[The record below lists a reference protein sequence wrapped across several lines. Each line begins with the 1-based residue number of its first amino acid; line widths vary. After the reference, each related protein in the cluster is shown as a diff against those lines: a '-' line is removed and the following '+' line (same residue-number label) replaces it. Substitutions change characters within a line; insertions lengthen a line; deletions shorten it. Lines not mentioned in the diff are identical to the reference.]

1 MKFGTMAFAAMAC
14 VLWPA
19 TASASLVLD
28 KVIIDLE
35 AEGPARDD
43 IELLN
48 DGDERMYVAVEP
60 FEVLNPDTDLEQRVA
75 LTLEE
80 SGPIFVSPRRLILE
94 PGERRLLR
102 IALLGDRP
110 VSERIFRVM
119 VRPVSGEIVSDTDG
133 LKVLVGYDTLVLL
146 RPSEESGSILSV
158 REGGGLML
166 ENRSN
171 ASVEF
176 FEGKACVAASQP
188 CRPLAPNRLYPGE
201 KWVIEAKTEEQIEFL
216 QAKGSRV
223 VSVKY

>member
-1 MKFGTMAFAAMAC
+1 MKFRTKAFAAMAC
-14 VLWPA
+14 AFWSA
-19 TASASLVLD
+19 NASASLVLD

-60 FEVLNPDTDLEQRVA
+60 FEVRNPDTDLEERVE
-75 LTLEE
+75 LTLEKP
-80 SGPIFVSPRRLILE
+80 GPIFVSPRRLILE

-110 VSERIFRVM
+110 ASERIFRVR
-119 VRPVSGEIVSDTDG
+119 VRPVSGEIVSETDG

-146 RPSEESGSILSV
+146 RPAEENGSILST
-158 REGGGLML
+158 REGGSVVL

-176 FEGKACVAASQP
+176 FEGKACVADRQQ
-188 CRPLAPNRLYPGE
+188 CRSLAPNRLYPGE
-201 KWVIEAKTEEQIEFL
+201 KWVIDAKSEEYVEFL

-223 VSVKY
+223 LSVKY